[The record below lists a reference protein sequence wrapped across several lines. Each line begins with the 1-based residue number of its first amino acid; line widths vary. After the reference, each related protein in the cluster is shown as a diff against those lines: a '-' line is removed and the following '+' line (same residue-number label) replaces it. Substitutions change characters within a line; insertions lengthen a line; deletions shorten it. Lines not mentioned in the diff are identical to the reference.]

1 VAGRAVGTV
10 VNLRARVESAAEG
23 AALREVHRDLS
34 DGFTQLHAIRDEIR
48 TGISPLA
55 PGYACR
61 MTHGQR
67 MRGIALTLRARHV
80 QAAGAARATASA

>member
-1 VAGRAVGTV
+1 MSAQLFGPKDVPRVARAAGRVAGRAVGTV

-55 PGYACR
+55 PGYAR
-61 MTHGQR
+61 DAWQR
-67 MRGIALTLRARHV
+67 QHTRAMH
-80 QAAGAARATASA
+80 